1 MNDIE
6 LDIEAVT
13 RFLESF
19 KDDESLR
26 RYFLRE
32 FAHPNK
38 LYWLNEDT
46 DEIVN
51 FLFVGSETKMFW
63 IDNFKKYSYLY
74 VYASLSKWRE
84 IYEDNMILN
93 KRCEK
98 FKEDNSSKIED
109 DIKLFKNNRVTIPS
123 AIISEIGFYVD
134 AYCWNVQKIVPIF
147 SELSNYDKYSELLN
161 DYIEQKSINNVYED
175 IVKYLGFCKA
185 TDVIAKKD
193 ICLKSIL
200 TKLLQSKIIN
210 SSVNEQLRQLLEKEP
225 YDGKS
230 IIGFDILKQI
240 VTFYIRNKNIY
251 ASFENENAIWEI
263 QMQLWKIRIGDYL
276 YNYKEF
282 VKELCPNPFRFLYYN
297 EGSAKEYFS
306 DFFSPYED
314 EEAKEKYMQYIRP
327 WNFIQC
333 EEETHLSHFL
343 DHFVSLY
350 AHVSRLHGG
359 VYEECNAIVS
369 ETIFEARSIKSSEQQ
384 NFTIKS
390 LKTKLEN
397 LFREKDEK
405 LYQELNLLLNDYKR
419 QSIIRIINTAFENCD
434 FPSNKYEKEQY
445 FNVVYNESNLSSESL
460 LKIIIFNNS
469 IGIEYNMEFPLPT
482 AKVDN
487 NANKKTADYYIPPGF
502 IKEVIHSWFK
512 WWTGIKDS
520 ISNDNELQIRQRLQ
534 NYLKN
539 NLRIAYN
546 YIINYLDYDYI
557 SYMKE
562 SEGIIIPNSSDS
574 DGHTE
579 LKDWLVG
586 EAERGGIGW

>member
-1 MNDIE
+1 MSNSPLMHRAI
-6 LDIEAVT
+6 VK
-13 RFLESF
+13 FLSIY
-19 KDDESLR
+19 KTDNSLR
-26 RYFLRE
+26 NLFLR
-32 FAHPNK
+32 K
-38 LYWLNEDT
+38 LDNDMSWT
-46 DEIVN
+46 DAEISCKLTFPFVEGDKKNDAWIKN
-51 FLFVGSETKMFW
+51 FSF
-63 IDNFKKYSYLY
+63 LY
-74 VYASLSKWRE
+74 VYSILSKWRE
-84 IYEDNMILN
+84 QFPDDKTIDKRLNDFSNNNKDQIKENLEEFCDNNIIL
-93 KRCEK
+93 
-98 FKEDNSSKIED
+98 
-109 DIKLFKNNRVTIPS
+109 PS
-123 AIISEIGFYVD
+123 AASDILYYIDCFNWIEYGLIPKYATST
-134 AYCWNVQKIVPIF
+134 K
-147 SELSNYDKYSELLN
+147 YDKYSELLN
-161 DYIEQKSINNVYED
+161 DYIEQKSINDVYED

-251 ASFENENAIWEI
+251 ASLENENAIWEI

-282 VKELCPNPFRFLYYN
+282 VKELCPDPFRFLYYN
-297 EGSAKEYFS
+297 EGTAKEYFS

-314 EEAKEKYMQYIRP
+314 EEAKEKYIQYIRP

-384 NFTIKS
+384 NWTIKS

-419 QSIIRIINTAFENCD
+419 QSIIRIINTALENCD
-434 FPSNKYEKEQY
+434 FPSNKDEKEQY

-487 NANKKTADYYIPPGF
+487 NANKKTADYYIPSGF

-512 WWTGIKDS
+512 WWSGIKDS

-534 NYLKN
+534 NYLKF

-546 YIINYLDYDYI
+546 YIISYLDYDYI

-586 EAERGGIGW
+586 EAERGGLGW